1 MPCEALLR
9 RPFGRWL
16 APLSPAPSNQ
26 AGREVRLTRPFCV
39 LCVCPPSLVARAV
52 RGSTR
57 AVRTRSICGPPLDS
71 LVDGECGP
79 PGVTAAVYLSAR
91 KHESIHPCIAC
102 KQRNA
107 SEGGD
112 ISGSFPLDE
121 SCFSFLVGFL
131 PRMVVAGVEEA
142 LR

>member
-1 MPCEALLR
+1 MAR
-9 RPFGRWL
+9 
-16 APLSPAPSNQ
+16 SPEPGPKQPGQ
-26 AGREVRLTRPFCV
+26 AGREVRLTRPFGV

-71 LVDGECGP
+71 LVDGECAL

-107 SEGGD
+107 SEGGGVP
-112 ISGSFPLDE
+112 GSFPLNG
-121 SCFSFLVGFL
+121 SCFSSLIGFL
-131 PRMVVAGVEEA
+131 PPIVVAGVEEA